1 MANGFLPFPT
11 FGGQK
16 SPGIMSVK
24 LPTSPVRFPTAQRT
38 RRTPEPT
45 TGEKLASFAPY
56 ILQGLG
62 QFMRG
67 DEDPTVL
74 SQEDF
79 IRDRL
84 GGDPEAPTKAQK
96 AAYTGYQIYGDPD
109 DTSLSFR

>member
-16 SPGIMSVK
+16 SPGIMSVQ

-45 TGEKLASFAPY
+45 TVEKLAPFAPY
-56 ILQGLG
+56 LLQGIG
-62 QFMRG
+62 QFIKG
-67 DEDPTVL
+67 DEEIPVL

-79 IRDRL
+79 ITQK
-84 GGDPEAPTKAQK
+84 GGDPEAPTKSELAQ
-96 AAYTGYQIYGDPD
+96 
-109 DTSLSFR
+109 